1 MVDDDGTS
9 RSASGWLVLAAVLA
23 ALAVIVIVL
32 AFLGI
37 GGDTNSV

>member
-1 MVDDDGTS
+1 VVDDDGTS
-9 RSASGWLVLAAVLA
+9 RSTSDWLILAAMLA
-23 ALAVIVIVL
+23 ALAIIVIVL